1 MAISSPRKDK
11 EQFPPPP
18 LYYER
23 GEDPDDPGAEH
34 RRLLAEAVMEVM
46 NGKIN
51 STGSFTLTADVTTT
65 TLTDARIGRNTVVQ
79 YFPITAN
86 ASAEIG
92 AGTIYQTHPNAAQE
106 KAVINHADNSQSDRD
121 YVFVLLG

>member
-11 EQFPPPP
+11 EQFTTPP

-23 GEDPDDPGAEH
+23 GDDPDDPGAEH

-51 STGSFTLTADVTTT
+51 STGSFTLTADVTST
-65 TLTDARIGRNTVVQ
+65 TLTDARIGRNTLVVLV
-79 YFPITAN
+79 PSTAN
-86 ASAEIG
+86 AA
-92 AGTIYQTHPNAAQE
+92 AAFATTYQTIPNAAKE
-106 KAVINHADNSQSDRD
+106 AAVFTHASNSQADKT
-121 YVFVLLG
+121 YFYILLG